1 MKLSSLSL
9 RGKQASNMIKNLK
22 ISEMKNLKKSII
34 ICIGLTLN
42 IGLAQNQENENIKDL
57 SNDIIN
63 NETLNTQVSKLK
75 KGDVIIINKTPEGY
89 YSYIIEDEA
98 RTEQLKKG
106 SKILGFVSDG
116 LNVVGVNTGSVE
128 TLEAGRKLG
137 NAVYM
142 AEYGLRV
149 NDFIKRKQTSREVEI
164 DSLYQTNLYGINEVV
179 ADFKIKRRAYKV
191 YLKSGLVS
199 KEISLKNQN

>member
-1 MKLSSLSL
+1 M
-9 RGKQASNMIKNLK
+9 NKNLK
-22 ISEMKNLKKSII
+22 ISEMKNLEKTLI

-42 IGLAQNQENENIKDL
+42 IGFAQDQGNGKTKNLNNNIISNEKLNADV
-57 SNDIIN
+57 SN
-63 NETLNTQVSKLK
+63 LK
-75 KGDVIIINKTPEGY
+75 KDDVIIINKTPEGY
-89 YSYIIEDEA
+89 YTYIIADEA

-116 LNVVGVNTGSVE
+116 LNAVGVNTGSVE

-149 NDFIKRKQTSREVEI
+149 NDFIKRRQANKKVVI
-164 DSLYQTNLYGINEVV
+164 DSIYQTNLYGHNEII
-179 ADFKIKRRAYKV
+179 ADFRIKRRAYKV
-191 YLKSGLVS
+191 YLKSALVS
-199 KEISLKNQN
+199 KEISLTNKN